1 MKKRGGNTPFPHFST
16 ALVSFKVIAA
26 CIQNKGGLARMGK
39 VRWWNEEVEFDV
51 VERLQGEKKEE
62 WGSNLGMCSEKEK
75 NTKKSAVL
83 FYAKIRCRPAKISYY
98 I

>member
-1 MKKRGGNTPFPHFST
+1 M
-16 ALVSFKVIAA
+16 
-26 CIQNKGGLARMGK
+26 
-39 VRWWNEEVEFDV
+39 EFDV

-62 WGSNLGMCSEKEK
+62 WGSNLGMCSEKGK